1 MHCYRFTSIYFT
13 LHKGTSKTWFK
24 PFDSAYQYARDQQK
38 CLPFMTSFF
47 CTRTP
52 ISKPTNWNEYTEYY
66 CRIIHN
72 DTSTQDQRKSATKM
86 LAAVINKESLLLI
99 LQAADCKNIISYF
112 TLAVLSHL
120 FQNRDSKTASVKYE
134 MIFLQSA
141 ACKIKM
147 SNLTKNKDE
156 LIDNQIWRTISNV
169 TKTQSERNLMLT
181 VWVTKVSRSMSLS
194 S

>member
-1 MHCYRFTSIYFT
+1 MLPVSNFDLVMHCYRFTPIYLFT
-13 LHKGTSKTWFK
+13 LQKGTSKTWFK
-24 PFDSAYQYARDQQK
+24 PFDSSYQYARDQQK

-99 LQAADCKNIISYF
+99 LQAADCKNDISYF
-112 TLAVLSHL
+112 T
-120 FQNRDSKTASVKYE
+120 R
-134 MIFLQSA
+134 
-141 ACKIKM
+141 
-147 SNLTKNKDE
+147 
-156 LIDNQIWRTISNV
+156 LICSRTVIP
-169 TKTQSERNLMLT
+169 KLPA
-181 VWVTKVSRSMSLS
+181 
-194 S
+194 

>member
-1 MHCYRFTSIYFT
+1 
-13 LHKGTSKTWFK
+13 
-24 PFDSAYQYARDQQK
+24 
-38 CLPFMTSFF
+38 MTSYF

-86 LAAVINKESLLLI
+86 LAAVINKESLLLV
-99 LQAADCKNIISYF
+99 LQAAYCKTS
-112 TLAVLSHL
+112 
-120 FQNRDSKTASVKYE
+120 
-134 MIFLQSA
+134 FLQH
-141 ACKIKM
+141 M

-181 VWVTKVSRSMSLS
+181 VWVTKVWPLSLS
-194 S
+194 SNQIYAL